1 MKISEK
7 RDEAGI
13 DFFGINERE
22 RERER
27 EREKKKL
34 NSCLR
39 TYKSQ
44 SIKESS

>member
-27 EREKKKL
+27 EKKL